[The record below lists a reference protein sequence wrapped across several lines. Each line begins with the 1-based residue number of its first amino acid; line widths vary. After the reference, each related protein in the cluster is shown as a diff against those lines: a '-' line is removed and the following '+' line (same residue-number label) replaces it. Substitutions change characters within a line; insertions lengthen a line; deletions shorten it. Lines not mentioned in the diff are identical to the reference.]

1 MSLETIAII
10 ILVVVLLGVL
20 LLYLGMSICLASVVV
35 DAAKEALD
43 EHKSRQEK
51 P

>member
-1 MSLETIAII
+1 MSIETI
-10 ILVVVLLGVL
+10 ILILLAAVLVGVL